1 MADDKW
7 VERNQSDVLRA
18 LLSEDLS
25 DYGVGELEARINALE
40 GEIARSKA
48 EISSKEG
55 TLSAAEQLFKK

>member
-1 MADDKW
+1 MTVDKW

-18 LLSEDLS
+18 LLAEDLS

-40 GEIARSKA
+40 DEIARSRADIK
-48 EISSKEG
+48 SKEG